1 MATVIAKQKKAK
13 EIAEE
18 KIKKPKNWKP
28 EKKDPKDEAKKKKNK
43 AEQEENKRPFKDH
56 FFIHPSNQF
65 LQAFENYMLF
75 VIAYSCF
82 TSAYYVAF
90 SFPKDVVF
98 FELMEHLVFASYAS
112 DIIINFMKLPADSD
126 PDSQES
132 RNHLAI
138 MKRYLRSGWFFLDL
152 IATFPFYLFEL
163 DAAEGDEA
171 ASGNSFGP
179 FFKLLRMVRLP
190 KILALVEEKRFDTII
205 ESMVRRQSRGK

>member
-1 MATVIAKQKKAK
+1 
-13 EIAEE
+13 
-18 KIKKPKNWKP
+18 
-28 EKKDPKDEAKKKKNK
+28 
-43 AEQEENKRPFKDH
+43 
-56 FFIHPSNQF
+56 
-65 LQAFENYMLF
+65 MLF

-90 SFPKDVVF
+90 SFPKDVLF
-98 FELMEHLVFASYAS
+98 FEIMEHLVFASYAS

-126 PDSQES
+126 PDCTES
-132 RNHLAI
+132 RNHLTI

-205 ESMVRRQSRGK
+205 ESMVMIQSRGK